1 MHYIPQEFIHCL
13 QCIQLQ
19 LREGWDRVQLG
30 LPIRT
35 LSQPYTNPIP
45 TLTEPP
51 LNLKQM
57 KSESGT
63 NSGSMLTIFF

>member
-1 MHYIPQEFIHCL
+1 MHYIPQAFIRCR
-13 QCIQLQ
+13 QSIQRQ

-51 LNLKQM
+51 LNLKRM
-57 KSESGT
+57 
-63 NSGSMLTIFF
+63 